1 MHQPLTIV
9 AQEKPGFF
17 NRAEL
22 CVYLRVGRNEL
33 RSIVARFDLV
43 PIDGHYPERR
53 VWRQILEVEPTSDE
67 GAELLRVRFM
77 EIDWVAKCLEK
88 APSTVRN
95 QIAGGTFRYS
105 TGVQLGNEDKGRHAR
120 LRRWCAPLF
129 LAQIKGNVPDFV
141 RSVPRLRLAATPIGL
156 PDLPENNAA
165 IPHNS
170 ITWEPARQRW
180 K

>member
-1 MHQPLTIV
+1 L
-9 AQEKPGFF
+9 
-17 NRAEL
+17 L
-22 CVYLRVGRNEL
+22 
-33 RSIVARFDLV
+33 

-53 VWRQILEVEPTSDE
+53 VWRQILEVEPTTDR
-67 GAELLRVRFM
+67 GAELLRVGLT

-105 TGVQLGNEDKGRHAR
+105 TGIQLGNEEKGRHAR

-129 LAQIKGNVPDFV
+129 LAQIEGDVPDFV

-156 PDLPENNAA
+156 PELPENGAA
-165 IPHNS
+165 ISHNS
-170 ITWEPARQRW
+170 VTPELARQRS